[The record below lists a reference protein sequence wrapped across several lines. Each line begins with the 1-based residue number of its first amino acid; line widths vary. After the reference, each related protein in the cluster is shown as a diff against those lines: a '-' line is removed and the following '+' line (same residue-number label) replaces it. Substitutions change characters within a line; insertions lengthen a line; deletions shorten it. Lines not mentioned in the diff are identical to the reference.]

1 MARTDPVLTSRLD
14 PELMSFLDSFLT
26 QWEMNRSQFVQM
38 VLEKIKSGV
47 DEMDPLV
54 KEFLQTAYVER
65 LERLGEVA

>member
-1 MARTDPVLTSRLD
+1 
-14 PELMSFLDSFLT
+14 MSFLDSFLT